1 MAVKKKT
8 VDPNH
13 PLEIVVSTYWPTRII
28 KEVQITNPS
37 KDSWHND
44 ITLSKAEAQYLF
56 DQLKPMFGGAVIT
69 IQEKTNGLG

>member
-1 MAVKKKT
+1 MAKKKVT

-13 PLEIVVSTYWPTRII
+13 PLEIVVATYWPTRII
-28 KEVQITNPS
+28 KEVTITDPT

-44 ITLSKAEAQYLF
+44 ITLSKDQAQYLF
-56 DQLKPMFGGAVIT
+56 DQLKPMFGGAVVT